1 MIYESVKLEYV
12 IYNTYFNNQIVCIF
26 INIMINLYYKFNTF
40 KSL

>member
-12 IYNTYFNNQIVCIF
+12 IYNTYLNNQICIF